1 MQNSSLTGSRQRLP
15 LLLPFHRATKHS
27 KHSKKT
33 THRCGCPTD
42 ADDGADDDAFPDST
56 VLAVLAS
63 ISRLFFCPLAFVFVL
78 SSRADWLEFVRPLAE
93 RGRKRQKEK
102 ERGRRGSKRQQE
114 EQEQQEQ
121 VSVSTMKTMRTMQP
135 AVVPTRMV
143 YLWNLTR
150 PPHLHGGS
158 CPFLNGTW
166 KMEEE
171 ERKKKEEKERRNR
184 W

>member
-93 RGRKRQKEK
+93 RGRKRKQEA
-102 ERGRRGSKRQQE
+102 ERGRNRKQEAERGRKRQKEAARGSKRQQE
-114 EQEQQEQ
+114 EEEQEQ
-121 VSVSTMKTMRTMQP
+121 V
-135 AVVPTRMV
+135 
-143 YLWNLTR
+143 
-150 PPHLHGGS
+150 
-158 CPFLNGTW
+158 
-166 KMEEE
+166 
-171 ERKKKEEKERRNR
+171 
-184 W
+184 